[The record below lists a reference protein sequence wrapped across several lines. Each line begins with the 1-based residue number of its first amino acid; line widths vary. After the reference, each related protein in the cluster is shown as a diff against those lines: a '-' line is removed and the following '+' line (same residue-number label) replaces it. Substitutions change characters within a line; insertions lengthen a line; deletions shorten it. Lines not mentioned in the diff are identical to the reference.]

1 MDKNIK
7 HTEEFYEVANR
18 EPESYT
24 SSIVYGLFSFVLLII
39 LLSFIIKVPNI
50 VQAEVRVTSTRPP
63 TVLKAQVDGKIV
75 MLAKGLPKRCHKGEY
90 VALVENP
97 ANYKHV
103 QKIKDWL
110 QHVNIWN
117 TDLEIDTLVESS
129 FHLGT
134 MENSFYALLKA
145 YVQYKIIM
153 GNTNNFHHEKALIE
167 HNITHGRMVIN
178 NNLELLGIYKEEQSI
193 RKAVFTTD
201 SALFQREAVLKDDL
215 DKAYLDFLNIKGK
228 VISSYHNINEAK
240 LSIQENEI
248 KKLKLKDEKE
258 FAVTEIRLALGEA
271 YHKLIAEIENWE
283 NLYVFKA
290 PHDGILEYANII
302 SDGMYISTGE
312 MAFNFIYEKNT
323 YYGIAM
329 LPANGAGDVRVGEKV
344 NIKVDLYPYQ
354 EYGVLNGV
362 VSDISLNSVEKNY
375 LVYIKLPNGIVSEQE
390 KELSF
395 AETMYGTAEIVTEEK
410 RLITSL
416 FYKISTLLTDNGPD
430 TTIPSTDKT
439 QNPSEKINPE
449 YPLHF

>member
-1 MDKNIK
+1 MDKYIK
-7 HTEEFYEVANR
+7 HTEDFYEVANR

-153 GNTNNFHHEKALIE
+153 GNTNNFH
-167 HNITHGRMVIN
+167 
-178 NNLELLGIYKEEQSI
+178 S
-193 RKAVFTTD
+193 
-201 SALFQREAVLKDDL
+201 
-215 DKAYLDFLNIKGK
+215 
-228 VISSYHNINEAK
+228 
-240 LSIQENEI
+240 
-248 KKLKLKDEKE
+248 
-258 FAVTEIRLALGEA
+258 
-271 YHKLIAEIENWE
+271 
-283 NLYVFKA
+283 
-290 PHDGILEYANII
+290 
-302 SDGMYISTGE
+302 
-312 MAFNFIYEKNT
+312 
-323 YYGIAM
+323 
-329 LPANGAGDVRVGEKV
+329 
-344 NIKVDLYPYQ
+344 
-354 EYGVLNGV
+354 
-362 VSDISLNSVEKNY
+362 
-375 LVYIKLPNGIVSEQE
+375 
-390 KELSF
+390 
-395 AETMYGTAEIVTEEK
+395 
-410 RLITSL
+410 
-416 FYKISTLLTDNGPD
+416 
-430 TTIPSTDKT
+430 
-439 QNPSEKINPE
+439 
-449 YPLHF
+449 